1 MEDSEKP
8 AQEMNFAP
16 EGSEKETLQEQAD
29 SKRTNGLSGG
39 YPRIA
44 QVLTFSWLWIIPFV
58 CIFGVLIILIYSIQ
72 LPSGVRW
79 NAFCVGVVIGSSAFL
94 IGGLVGFLFGIPRT
108 VQSSTSSTGATQYQG
123 NTNLEQVSDW
133 LTKIIVG
140 VSLVEIGRIVPALA
154 KLAGILKAPL
164 GGQPSSAAFGVGVVI
179 ASALTGFFFIYLWTR
194 EMFVRE
200 LGFDS
205 AFQQSHP
212 ERATRH
218 TDSSSSNSQP
228 KS

>member
-1 MEDSEKP
+1 MKDSEKP

-16 EGSEKETLQEQAD
+16 TGSEKEALQEQDD
-29 SKRTNGLSGG
+29 SEQTRGLSGG
-39 YPRIA
+39 FPRIA

-58 CIFGVLIILIYSIQ
+58 CIFGVFIILIYSIQ

-79 NAFCVGVVIGSSAFL
+79 SAFSVGVIVGSAAFL

-108 VQSSTSSTGATQYQG
+108 IQSSTLSRGATQYQG

-140 VSLVEIGRIVPALA
+140 VSLVEIGRLIPALA
-154 KLAGILKAPL
+154 KLGQILKAPL

-179 ASALTGFFFIYLWTR
+179 ACAVTGFFFIYLWTR

-205 AFQQSHP
+205 TSQQS
-212 ERATRH
+212 
-218 TDSSSSNSQP
+218 NSGKGVQAR
-228 KS
+228 